1 MRYGDLIQFEP
12 IESVIQLLDANRADE
27 AKRLVSTYVISD
39 EMADRINSRIIPQLS
54 FDESVD
60 HKGLLVVGNYGTGKS
75 HLMSVLSL
83 VAEDAAFLP
92 LVRSPAVA
100 KAAESI
106 AGKFKVH
113 RIEISSQMSLRDIV
127 TQQLELFLEKHGVA
141 YTFPPAD
148 KVVNNKAAFESMMVA
163 FHEHFPTQGVLLVV
177 DEFLEYLRS
186 RNDHALVL
194 DLSFLREI
202 GEVTK
207 HLRFRFMAGVQEAI
221 FDSARFQHVSD
232 SLRRVKDRFAQVLLA
247 RDDVSFVV
255 AERLLKKTADQ
266 QQRIREYLTPFAKFY
281 GPMNERMDQYVRL
294 FPVHPEYIA
303 TFERLV
309 FTEKRGALVTLRDQ
323 IQAVLQSDV
332 PTDRPGLI
340 SYDSFWDMV
349 TANSVLRADRDIGPV
364 LRVSEVLAA
373 KVQQAFTRPAY
384 RPMAQR
390 VVKALSVHR
399 LTTGGDI
406 YVPLGATAIEL
417 RDSLALFQP
426 GIGELGGEP
435 AEDLLTLVQT
445 VLGEVLKTVN
455 GQFISRTADTEQYYL
470 DLKKDIDYDAQIDKR
485 ADSLSNDALD
495 RAYFGAIKA
504 LMERTDETAYVTGH
518 QIWQYPIEWQERR
531 VERNGY
537 LFFGAPNERPTAQ
550 PERDFYV
557 YFVHPFDPPKFKD
570 EHKSDEVFLR
580 LKGLD
585 DDIRRHLSTFAAAQ
599 DLASTASGGAKTVY
613 QDKAKDA
620 LRQMSKWLQEKQLKA
635 LEMTYQGKTKPLE
648 DWVKGISLREK
659 ARLGPEDRI
668 NFRDVVNVLSGLALG
683 SRFAEVA
690 PEYPTFSS
698 LVTEQNRRQLITN
711 AMKMLAGGPKSKDG
725 TVILDALEMLDGEKP
740 QPNQS
745 KYAKA
750 VLAQLS
756 AKGSGQVL
764 NRSEIVVGGGD
775 VEFFSPAKY
784 RLEPDLLAVVLG
796 GLVYSGDGVLAIPG
810 DKIDSSKTS
819 LLVER
824 SLDELKQFK
833 HLEAPKEISVS
844 VLKALFE
851 LLGRSPGLAQMA
863 AAGSEEP
870 VKELQ
875 DAVSGLVTRVL
886 TASTDLGNRL
896 ALWGSA
902 LLRDDELTEWR
913 KRLESLKGFAERL
926 SPFNT
931 VGKLKNLKL
940 TEEEVQAQKTNLQT
954 LQQLEKLLAFV
965 TDLGLLASYLS
976 QAELV
981 LPADH
986 AWTQAAQ
993 KTRKDLLAKL
1003 STDHSAQHAAEY
1015 KQSLAKLKQDYV
1027 NAYIALHSKAR
1038 LGVSDE
1044 KKQASLRK
1052 DARLGTMRALAGIS
1066 LMPTSQLTEYET
1078 KLGKLKSC
1086 ASLIENDLGASPFCP
1101 HCSFK
1106 PANEQ
1111 GELLAAGNAL
1121 KQLDDELDRLVD
1133 GWTATLLEN
1142 LEDPTIQANF
1152 ELLAPAARSQVQ
1164 TFVTGCQLP
1173 DPLLPEFVAAVQD
1186 ALSALQKI
1194 PVTAS
1199 DLKQALL
1206 DGGSPATPDDLLKR
1220 FEAFIAERCKGRD
1233 RSKIRVVVE

>member
-39 EMADRINSRIIPQLS
+39 EMADRINGRIIPQLS

-83 VAEDAAFLP
+83 VAEDAGFLP

-148 KVVNNKAAFESMMVA
+148 KVVNNKAAFESMMAA
-163 FHEHFPTQGVLLVV
+163 FHEHHPNQGVLLVV

-294 FPVHPEYIA
+294 FPVHPEYIG

-340 SYDSFWDMV
+340 SYDSFWDTV

-620 LRQMSKWLQEKQLKA
+620 LRHMSKWLQEKQLKA
-635 LEMTYQGKTKPLE
+635 LEMTYQGKSKPLE

-668 NFRDVVNVLSGLALG
+668 NFRDVVNVLSGLALA

-725 TVILDALEMLDGEKP
+725 TVILDALGMLDGDKP

-775 VEFFSPAKY
+775 DGFFSPANY
-784 RLEPDLLAVVLG
+784 RLEPDLLVVVLG

-824 SLDELKQFK
+824 TLDELKQFK

-863 AAGSEEP
+863 AAGADEP

-886 TASTDLGNRL
+886 TSSTDLGNRL
-896 ALWGSA
+896 AL
-902 LLRDDELTEWR
+902 
-913 KRLESLKGFAERL
+913 
-926 SPFNT
+926 
-931 VGKLKNLKL
+931 
-940 TEEEVQAQKTNLQT
+940 
-954 LQQLEKLLAFV
+954 
-965 TDLGLLASYLS
+965 DL
-976 QAELV
+976 
-981 LPADH
+981 P
-986 AWTQAAQ
+986 
-993 KTRKDLLAKL
+993 
-1003 STDHSAQHAAEY
+1003 
-1015 KQSLAKLKQDYV
+1015 
-1027 NAYIALHSKAR
+1027 
-1038 LGVSDE
+1038 
-1044 KKQASLRK
+1044 
-1052 DARLGTMRALAGIS
+1052 
-1066 LMPTSQLTEYET
+1066 
-1078 KLGKLKSC
+1078 
-1086 ASLIENDLGASPFCP
+1086 
-1101 HCSFK
+1101 
-1106 PANEQ
+1106 
-1111 GELLAAGNAL
+1111 
-1121 KQLDDELDRLVD
+1121 
-1133 GWTATLLEN
+1133 
-1142 LEDPTIQANF
+1142 
-1152 ELLAPAARSQVQ
+1152 
-1164 TFVTGCQLP
+1164 
-1173 DPLLPEFVAAVQD
+1173 
-1186 ALSALQKI
+1186 
-1194 PVTAS
+1194 
-1199 DLKQALL
+1199 
-1206 DGGSPATPDDLLKR
+1206 
-1220 FEAFIAERCKGRD
+1220 
-1233 RSKIRVVVE
+1233 